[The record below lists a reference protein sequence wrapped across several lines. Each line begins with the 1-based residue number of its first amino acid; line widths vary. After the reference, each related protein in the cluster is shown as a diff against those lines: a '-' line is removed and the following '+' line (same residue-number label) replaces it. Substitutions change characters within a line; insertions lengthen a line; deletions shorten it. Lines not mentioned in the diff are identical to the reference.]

1 MSEPITRESARIK
14 PSAAA
19 VQPKKTPVLRDCGP
33 QGCEIDW
40 LSSKRHEAEID
51 EVMEFTRFSLEQG
64 WGDGLPV
71 IPPTE
76 GRVRMF
82 LAQNNRYPDEVI
94 CALPPMNAEC
104 TVEKIAINAVMA
116 GAPPASLPL
125 IIASLEAMANPDFEL
140 YGLNA
145 TTAPIVPLTLVN
157 GPIRHRLNIPFQH
170 GCLGGVATDAL
181 AIGRAIR
188 LINQNVAGQ
197 VVNVTSQSTF
207 GTPGRLAG
215 ILFGEWEERSP
226 WAPFAERRGVKGDAV
241 SVYGTNGTMNIIDT
255 TSQSGREFLE
265 MIGKSLGYPGANG
278 FSPAVPY
285 AEIMVAVNPV
295 WADIIHRDI
304 PNLEDVQELLWK
316 YSSLP
321 ADYLTPKHR
330 EQLERQ
336 HRVING
342 RVYLATEP
350 KDVFIV
356 TCGGMGGLHAAG
368 FHSWGTCLT
377 QTQAILPGPDPK

>member
-1 MSEPITRESARIK
+1 MSATIEPSIAVNK
-14 PSAAA
+14 PRKE
-19 VQPKKTPVLRDCGP
+19 PLLRDCGP

-40 LSSKRHEAEID
+40 LASKRHEAEID
-51 EVMEFTRFSLEQG
+51 DTTEFTQFSLQKG

-76 GRVRMF
+76 ARVRAF
-82 LAQNNRYPDEVI
+82 LAKNNRFPDEVI

-116 GAPPASLPL
+116 GAPPESLPL
-125 IIASLEAMANPDFEL
+125 IIASLEAMAQPDFEL

-157 GPIRHRLNIPFQH
+157 GPIRDRLNIPYKH
-170 GCLGGVATDAL
+170 GCLGGVATTAL

-188 LINQNVAGQ
+188 LINQNIAGQ
-197 VVNVTSQSTF
+197 LINVTSQSTF

-226 WAPFAERRGVKGDAV
+226 WAPFAERRGIKGDAV
-241 SVYGTNGTMNIIDT
+241 TVYGTNGTMNIIDT
-255 TSQSGREFLE
+255 TSQTGPEFLE
-265 MIGKSLGYPGANG
+265 VIGKSLAYPGANG

-285 AEIMVAVNPV
+285 AEIMVAVNPI
-295 WADIIHRDI
+295 WAQIINRDV
-304 PNLEDVQELLWK
+304 PNLEDVNEMIWDFA
-316 YSSLP
+316 SFD

-330 EQLERQ
+330 EQLEKQ
-336 HRVING
+336 KRVHSNG

-350 KDVFIV
+350 KDVFVIV
-356 TCGGMGGLHAAG
+356 CGGTGGLHAAG

-377 QTQAILPGPDPK
+377 QTQAVLPGLS